1 MASQG
6 RTGLPDKIP
15 IIIHDQDERET
26 HYIFAKRPEPSEGPY
41 TVLIAFNTK
50 QGVPS
55 KHRILIEYNTIIRD
69 ITVRG
74 RFVIQNDTSDY
85 VDEMAT
91 SSEFAG
97 ARMNKAFEKLSINI
111 GNALQPTGAA
121 IQDFATNSIRF
132 LDADIENTTI
142 RYSPTMYTLY

>member
-55 KHRILIEYNTIIRD
+55 KHRILIEHHTIIRD

-85 VDEMAT
+85 EKDPSKVSKYFMKESLHKQLEDHGRPRKT
-91 SSEFAG
+91 RNFQPGKSRLSSHQAG
-97 ARMNKAFEKLSINI
+97 GGKFKLS
-111 GNALQPTGAA
+111 TRKV
-121 IQDFATNSIRF
+121 T
-132 LDADIENTTI
+132 
-142 RYSPTMYTLY
+142 